1 MEDDNMANTRR
12 SLTLALVMLA
22 AVFLPSTPA
31 YATYG
36 APISVQLEVRNNLGT
51 KLSGIYGSVSFDDGN
66 TTFAYSLAV
75 CRESSY
81 TPPNV
86 WYAVNGGSRIP
97 ISGGGSPVTI
107 PQCKYTAYQISGA
120 PTSGT
125 VITGVTFTI
134 DGVYF
139 DNHNVAHFFSEAGTY
154 DNPFN

>member
-1 MEDDNMANTRR
+1 MANIRR
-12 SLTLALVMLA
+12 SLTLALVLLA
-22 AVFLPSTPA
+22 AVFLAGTPA

-36 APISVQLEVRNNLGT
+36 APVSVQVEVRNNVGT

-66 TTFAYSLAV
+66 AKFTYSLAV
-75 CRESSY
+75 CQESSY

-86 WYAVNGGSRIP
+86 WYAVNGGSRVS

-107 PQCKYTAYQISGA
+107 PQCKYTAYLISGE
-120 PTSGT
+120 PTPGT

-139 DNHNVAHFFSEAGTY
+139 DNHNVAHFFSEARTY

>member
-1 MEDDNMANTRR
+1 MVNTRR
-12 SLTLALVMLA
+12 SLTLALVLLA

-36 APISVQLEVRNNLGT
+36 APISVQVEVYNNLGA

-66 TTFAYSLAV
+66 SKFAYSLAV

-107 PQCKYTAYQISGA
+107 PQCKYTAYQISGE

-125 VITGVTFTI
+125 LLASVTFTV

-139 DNHNVAHFFSEAGTY
+139 DNHNVAHFFSESRNY
-154 DNPFN
+154 FNPSTTLP